1 MLVFTDQVLKECSST
16 ELASLLA
23 VANTH
28 NVQAITDEVSQN
40 QEAIKAYIQR
50 RAKEEAEEENYTERL
65 EAGFM

>member
-1 MLVFTDQVLKECSST
+1 MLVFSDEILKECSST

-28 NVQAITDEVSQN
+28 NVQAVTDEVSQN
-40 QEAIKAYIQR
+40 QEAIKAHILK

>member
-1 MLVFTDQVLKECSST
+1 MLIFRDEILKQCSAG
-16 ELASLLA
+16 ELASLLTIA
-23 VANTH
+23 QTH
-28 NVQAITDEVSQN
+28 NVEAGTDEVSQN

>member
-1 MLVFTDQVLKECSST
+1 MLIFRDEILKQCSAS
-16 ELASLLA
+16 ELASLLTI
-23 VANTH
+23 ANTH
-28 NVQAITDEVSQN
+28 NVEAVTDEVSQN

>member
-1 MLVFTDQVLKECSST
+1 MLIFRDEILKQCSAG
-16 ELASLLA
+16 ELASLLTIA
-23 VANTH
+23 QTH
-28 NVQAITDEVSQN
+28 NVEAVTDEVSQN

>member
-1 MLVFTDQVLKECSST
+1 MLIFRDEILKQCSAS
-16 ELASLLA
+16 ELASLLTIA
-23 VANTH
+23 QTH
-28 NVQAITDEVSQN
+28 NVEAVTDEVSQN